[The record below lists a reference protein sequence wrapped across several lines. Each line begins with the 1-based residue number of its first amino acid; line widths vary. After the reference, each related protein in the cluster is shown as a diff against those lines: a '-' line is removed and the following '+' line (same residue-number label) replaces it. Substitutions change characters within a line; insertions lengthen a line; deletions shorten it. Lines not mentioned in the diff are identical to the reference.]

1 MRERLW
7 KAIIWIIE
15 AAQLDRLLIQ
25 LRYYLNRR
33 QVLFTSQRM
42 GQPIRFF
49 EQGEGG
55 VIIHGPAGRFS
66 IHETSHL
73 KSNTLLEC
81 GGGIKIGRY
90 FHTGRGL
97 TVFSTNHDYN
107 GGEAIP
113 YSSKEVAKPVVIKD
127 FVWCGA
133 NVTILPG
140 VTIGEGAVVA
150 ACAVVTKDVPPM
162 AVVGGNPARVL
173 KYRDKERFQRLK
185 LEGKFY

>member
-1 MRERLW
+1 MRHTWW
-7 KAIIWIIE
+7 KLIICILE
-15 AAQLDRLLIQ
+15 TTQLDRFLIQ
-25 LRYYLNRR
+25 VRYYLNRR

-55 VIIHGPAGRFS
+55 AVIHGPAGNFS

-73 KSNTLLEC
+73 KSNTLIEC
-81 GGGIKIGRY
+81 GGGTKIGRY

-97 TVFSTNHDYN
+97 AVFSTNHDYD
-107 GGEAIP
+107 GGDAIS
-113 YSSKEVAKPVVIKD
+113 YSSKEIAKPVVIKD

-162 AVVGGNPARVL
+162 AVVGGNPARIL
-173 KYRDKERFQRLK
+173 KYRDKERFERLK
-185 LEGKFY
+185 NEGKFY